1 MANKQRGFVEIELGG
16 KVYEIRLGTNE
27 MANLDAALGRSFL
40 SVLGEGQV
48 GIQVIRQAIY
58 EGLADYRRRNLGA
71 KLTPQKVGAM
81 MEPAK
86 LEYYADKLIEA
97 LEAAGWISPEVE
109 SGEGDG
115 DESDPTSEDDGGD
128 EEMPGY

>member
-1 MANKQRGFVEIELGG
+1 MANKHRGFVEIELGG
-16 KVYEIRLGTNE
+16 KMYEIRLGTNE

-40 SVLGEGQV
+40 SVLAEGQV

-58 EGLADYRRRNLGA
+58 EGLAEHRRRNMRE
-71 KLTPQKVGAM
+71 KITPQKVGAM

-97 LEAAGWISPEVE
+97 LEAAGWIDPEADE
-109 SGEGDG
+109 DDE
-115 DESDPTSEDDGGD
+115 ESDPTEGGAAGAGDD
-128 EEMPGY
+128 EATA

>member
-1 MANKQRGFVEIELGG
+1 
-16 KVYEIRLGTNE
+16 
-27 MANLDAALGRSFL
+27 ANLDAALGRSFL

-71 KLTPQKVGAM
+71 KLTPQRVGAM

-109 SGEGDG
+109 PDEGGGDG
-115 DESDPTSEDDGGD
+115 PDPTSEDDGD
-128 EEMPGY
+128 EEAPGY